1 MKAASIGG
9 LPVLSMTTREGLF
22 GARSLTWKI
31 FGSKKYKIKRNYNK
45 TNLMQAVSVKV
56 FIVAIR

>member
-22 GARSLTWKI
+22 GAKPDLENIWI
-31 FGSKKYKIKRNYNK
+31 KKVQNQKK
-45 TNLMQAVSVKV
+45 LQ
-56 FIVAIR
+56 